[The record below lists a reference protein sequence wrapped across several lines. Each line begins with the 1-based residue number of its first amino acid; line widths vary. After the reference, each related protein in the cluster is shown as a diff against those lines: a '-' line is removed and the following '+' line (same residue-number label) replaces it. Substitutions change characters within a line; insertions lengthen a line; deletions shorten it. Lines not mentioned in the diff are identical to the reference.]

1 MKLVQQALALTAL
14 SLALTAQAESDINSG
29 AAAGLNAATR
39 LDFRVAVPRMIFL
52 RIGSGVNFA
61 DNATINRV
69 TFAVTPANVGSGVA
83 VLGVP
88 SAGAVQARVLS
99 NGGNVSFTARGVL
112 GGLASGP
119 RRVAWSQIVPLA
131 SGGALP
137 HPAIGNGV
145 AGVASALVPV
155 SGVVNQTAVFS
166 FNYANSSPVASGT
179 YNGRVTYTAALP

>member
-1 MKLVQQALALTAL
+1 MKLVQQVLALTSL

-52 RIGSGVNFA
+52 RIGSGVNFT

-69 TFAVTPANVGSGVA
+69 TFTVTPANVGSGVA

-112 GGLASGP
+112 GGLGIRRSARRMVADCAFGFR
-119 RRVAWSQIVPLA
+119 RRVAAPGHW
-131 SGGALP
+131 GWRRRCC
-137 HPAIGNGV
+137 
-145 AGVASALVPV
+145 V
-155 SGVVNQTAVFS
+155 S
-166 FNYANSSPVASGT
+166 PGT
-179 YNGRVTYTAALP
+179 CRWCGQSNRNLHIQLCQCITGCVGHL